1 MKVIILLFLLITPM
15 YSNAGFPTGFFIG
28 RASKHCSCTKE
39 EYKIRE
45 LEQENQKLKKE
56 LQKCKEEE

>member
-15 YSNAGFPTGFFIG
+15 YSNANFATGFVLG
-28 RASKHCSCTKE
+28 RSSKHCSCTEE